1 MVECEVDRPPT
12 ARGPPAADTNPG
24 FRRSPTPRGLTEE
37 SRTGL
42 VNTPSAIDLSG
53 LNPSQRQAVTTTTG
67 PLLVLAGAGTG
78 KTRVIVCRI
87 AHLLAQGV
95 APDHVLA
102 VTFTNRAAREMK
114 ERVRELVHDERAGRL
129 TVSTFHSF
137 CCMLL
142 RRHIPRLGYG
152 SHFSIASDAYQTGLL
167 RNVMAE
173 LGFSGEGCD
182 PGAWLDLISKAKS
195 SLRAPADVRDT
206 DWPRAPDLALAYEH
220 YQRRL
225 QDMDLL
231 DFDDLLMLTHRLW
244 QEHPEVLAEHR
255 ERYRYLLIDEYQDTN
270 TVQFQLMATLA
281 RPRCNLCVVGDD
293 DQSIYGW
300 RGADLGNILEFER
313 HFPGA
318 VVVRL
323 EQNYR
328 STGIIL
334 EAANA
339 VIARNSRR
347 HAKQLWS
354 QQDAGEPV
362 LVVRTANERDEAQF
376 VVDFLSERQRREKR
390 RWTDFAVLFRS
401 NHQSRLLEEALRAR
415 HIPRVL
421 VGTSGFYERK
431 EILDALSLLHVLDN
445 PRDDLNLLRV
455 LNVPPRGVGS
465 ASISR
470 LKDAAKLLGR
480 PLYSVLASD
489 ATLSAMPPNVAA
501 SLRTFQACFEK
512 HRPLLH
518 AGPIATGAEN
528 FLHELGYLNGLG
540 RMYKPREDALK
551 RRDNVLEFLQG
562 LRDYAGRFRDATLH
576 GFLESLA
583 LQDANDREDREE
595 AGEGGVT
602 LSTVHASKGLEFPVV
617 VVVGLERGL
626 FPHLRAIE
634 DRTEEEERRLF
645 YVAITR
651 ARQAVILTYAEQ
663 RLRQA
668 RPVRQRP
675 SAFLDDIPESIA
687 RFGTPK
693 ELLAPAT
700 ASETADFFA
709 QMKAMLAQPP
719 P

>member
-1 MVECEVDRPPT
+1 MTAESTRSLVSNPP
-12 ARGPPAADTNPG
+12 
-24 FRRSPTPRGLTEE
+24 SP
-37 SRTGL
+37 
-42 VNTPSAIDLSG
+42 DLSG
-53 LNPSQRQAVTTTTG
+53 LNPAQQRAVTSTTG

-87 AHLLAQGV
+87 AYLLSQGV

-114 ERVRELVHDERAGRL
+114 ARVHDLVRDERAGRL
-129 TVSTFHSF
+129 AVSTFHSF
-137 CCMLL
+137 CCSLL
-142 RRHIPRLGYG
+142 RQHIPRLGYG
-152 SHFSIASDAYQTGLL
+152 SRFSIASDAYQTGLL

-173 LGFSGEGCD
+173 LGFAGEGYD

-195 SLRAPADVRDT
+195 SLRTPAAVRDT
-206 DWPRAPDLALAYEH
+206 DWPHAADVALAYEH
-220 YQRRL
+220 YQQRL

-244 QEHPEVLAEHR
+244 QEHPDVLAEHR

-318 VVVRL
+318 AVVRL

-328 STGIIL
+328 STGTIL
-334 EAANA
+334 QAANA

-354 QQDAGEPV
+354 QQDSGTPV
-362 LVVRTANERDEAQF
+362 LVVRTADERDEARF
-376 VVDFLSERQRREKR
+376 VVDLLSERQLRDKR
-390 RWTDFAVLFRS
+390 PWSDFAVLFRS

-421 VGTSGFYERK
+421 VGTSSFYERK

-465 ASISR
+465 ASVTR
-470 LKDAAKLLGR
+470 LKDAAKLIHK
-480 PLYSVLASD
+480 PLYSLLASE
-489 ATLSAMPPNVAA
+489 ATLGAMPVAVAA
-501 SLRTFQACFEK
+501 SLRAFHACFEK

-518 AGPIATGAEN
+518 AGPLAAGAET
-528 FLHELGYLNGLG
+528 FLHELGYLDGLG

-551 RRDNVLEFLQG
+551 RRENVLEFLQA
-562 LRDYAGRFRDATLH
+562 LRDYATRTHGASLH

-595 AGEGGVT
+595 VGDGGVT

-634 DRTEEEERRLF
+634 ERTEEEERRLF

-651 ARQAVILTYAEQ
+651 AREALILTYAEQ

-675 SAFLDDIPESIA
+675 SAFLDDIPETLA

-693 ELLAPAT
+693 ELLSPAT
-700 ASETADFFA
+700 AAETADFFA
-709 QMKAMLAQPP
+709 QMKAMLTQPP